1 MRLGAPLLCLALL
14 GAAYGERAR
23 RMSATDVEPY
33 HAAAAAAIGDVKYT
47 LGFWTGVD
55 IAVPEAAQQLLRPNA
70 LLSRNY
76 IDNDPSLSAPISVQL
91 LIVQCK
97 DPGDMQGHYPPICYV
112 THGQTMEHVEKLDF
126 DLPAQAE
133 PFTVHGTEYR
143 FSRSVGG
150 QRVGTAIFN
159 TLLIPG
165 IGTTPDMR
173 GVYKAAADYRR
184 ALYGAA
190 QVQIVLSD
198 EVPPEKRREIY
209 ETFLKASESTMR
221 AFLSA
226 SPDKPAGVSSQVSAS
241 TSTSASGSTAAS
253 QFALKGVN

>member
-1 MRLGAPLLCLALL
+1 MVSKLNKNPLIPRVRLAAPLLCLVVL
-14 GAAYGERAR
+14 GAAFAERSR
-23 RMSATDVEPY
+23 RLSATDVEPY
-33 HAAAAAAIGDVKYT
+33 HAVAATAINDIKYT
-47 LGFWTGVD
+47 IGFWTGAD

-70 LLSRNY
+70 LLSRSY
-76 IDNDPSLSAPISVQL
+76 IDNDPSLEAPISAQL

-112 THGQTMEHVEKLDF
+112 AHGQSMEHVDKLSF
-126 DLPAQAE
+126 TLTGKGGGE

-143 FSRSVGG
+143 FSRNVAG
-150 QRVGTAIFN
+150 QRIGTAIFN

-165 IGTTPDMR
+165 VGTTPDMK

-190 QVQIVLSD
+190 QIQIVLSD

-209 ETFLKASESTMR
+209 ESFLNASESTMR
-221 AFLSA
+221 TFLSA
-226 SPDKPAGVSSQVSAS
+226 SPDQPPSVSQAS
-241 TSTSASGSTAAS
+241 L
-253 QFALKGVN
+253 LKGVHP